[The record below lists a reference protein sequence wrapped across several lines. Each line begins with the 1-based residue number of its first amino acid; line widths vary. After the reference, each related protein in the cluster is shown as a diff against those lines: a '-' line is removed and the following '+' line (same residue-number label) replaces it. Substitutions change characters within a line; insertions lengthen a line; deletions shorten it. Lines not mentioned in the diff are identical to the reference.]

1 MSFVVTIS
9 NKSDGAAMILV
20 AITND
25 FVEIGALQ
33 VMVMKDRVGRL
44 ASNVTQ
50 LHLALK
56 IHPSFEDW
64 VRIVNLVQMSVSILL
79 PFVLN
84 QHIIFSVHDHIP
96 CFPFAFFFFFASD
109 TT

>member
-79 PFVLN
+79 PFVLT
-84 QHIIFSVHDHIP
+84 HHLLSSRSYSML
-96 CFPFAFFFFFASD
+96 PFRFFFFFCL
-109 TT
+109 